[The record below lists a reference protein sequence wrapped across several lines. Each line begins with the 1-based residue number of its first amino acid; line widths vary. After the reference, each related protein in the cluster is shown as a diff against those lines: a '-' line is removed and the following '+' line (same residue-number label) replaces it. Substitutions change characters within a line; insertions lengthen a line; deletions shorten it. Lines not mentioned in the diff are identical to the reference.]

1 MKGGMK
7 ERAEGGELQGGS
19 EGELNEE
26 EFERG
31 SCNKF
36 SKSRLH
42 LEYLM
47 LKKITGKYI
56 KFIFFYPGP
65 GGTYRPVI
73 WAFPSLEF
81 IASYTVDLCHEKIE

>member
-1 MKGGMK
+1 MK
-7 ERAEGGELQGGS
+7 
-19 EGELNEE
+19 E
-26 EFERG
+26 EFEGG
-31 SCNKF
+31 SCNTF

-56 KFIFFYPGP
+56 KFNFLDPGP

-81 IASYTVDLCHEKIE
+81 IASYTVDV